1 MGEKDLIQKE
11 NKEMLSKCNC
21 NFDKLIK
28 TKMVKNERENVW
40 NRWMNIQTQFLLNL
54 ELDTLYMSTNI

>member
-1 MGEKDLIQKE
+1 MGENDLRQKE

-40 NRWMNIQTQFLLNL
+40 NRWMNI
-54 ELDTLYMSTNI
+54 